1 MVMAVV
7 AEESTLPN
15 HPKARIMALI
25 ASLTFNIGV
34 GCVMGTPGVL
44 LPHMKQHLGVST
56 EMVSAGMLAVMVS
69 SAIFAP
75 KIGSLAVRHSLRG
88 ILAAGSLMMGA
99 AWLLLFLTHSYPIYI
114 MIEALLF
121 GPVMGIMGSVLAPT
135 VVTRW
140 FHRNRGM
147 AIGLVHLPIMVAI
160 MPIATEW
167 LIQQIGLQATFLVLA
182 ALPILTTLP
191 ASFFLQ
197 DWPPELQQA
206 GSDVVSQSAPHGPT
220 ITIAQILAQPRFWA
234 LTLAVAVP
242 NTSSVL
248 LGTHLVSM
256 AESWGIQPL
265 AAAGLASIMSLV
277 GMIGT
282 VALGIVSDRIGG
294 ARTLALMAAADVV
307 LWLTMLTRP
316 SYTELAAIIG
326 LIGLFGAGAV
336 PAISKAYADAFGRAS
351 FSRAIG
357 LMPAVMI
364 PVMAA
369 GLIGPGVAVRIY
381 GSYSPVIV
389 GMAIAFAA
397 SVVLALSAAGGRKPP
412 LVTPS
417 PVVSL

>member
-7 AEESTLPN
+7 EEESNLPN
-15 HPKARIMALI
+15 HPKSRLMALI

-44 LPHMKQHLGVST
+44 MPHMKQHLGVST

-75 KIGSLAVRHSLRG
+75 KIGSLAVRHSLRA

-114 MIEALLF
+114 AIEALLF

-140 FHRNRGM
+140 FHRNRGL

-182 ALPILTTLP
+182 AIPILTTLP
-191 ASFFLQ
+191 ASYLLQ
-197 DWPPELQQA
+197 DWPPEVRQS
-206 GSDVVSQSAPHGPT
+206 GSEVVTESAPHGPT

-282 VALGIVSDRIGG
+282 VALGVVSDRIGG

-307 LWLTMLTRP
+307 LWLSMLTRP

-369 GLIGPGVAVRIY
+369 GLIGPGVAVRLY
-381 GSYSPVIV
+381 GSYAPVII

-397 SVVLALSAAGGRKPP
+397 SIVLALSAAGGRKSPQG
-412 LVTPS
+412 LSS

>member
-1 MVMAVV
+1 MASIG
-7 AEESTLPN
+7 EESDLPN
-15 HPKARIMALI
+15 HPKSRLMALI

-34 GCVMGTPGVL
+34 GSVMGTPGVL

-56 EMVSAGMLAVMVS
+56 EMVSMGMLAVMVS
-69 SAIFAP
+69 ASVIAP

-88 ILAAGSLMMGA
+88 ILAVGSVMLGA
-99 AWLLLFLTHSYPIYI
+99 AWLALFLTHSYPLYLA
-114 MIEALLF
+114 IEALLL
-121 GPVMGIMGSVLAPT
+121 GPVMAIMGSVLAPT
-135 VVTRW
+135 LVTRW
-140 FHRNRGM
+140 FLRNRGL

-167 LIQQIGLQATFLVLA
+167 LIQHVGLQSTFLVLA
-182 ALPILTTLP
+182 AVPLLTTLP
-191 ASFFLQ
+191 ASFLLQ
-197 DWPPELQQA
+197 DWPPE
-206 GSDVVSQSAPHGPT
+206 VRQSEGDGVAKPASHGPIFT
-220 ITIAQILAQPRFWA
+220 IGQMLRQPRFWA
-234 LTLAVAVP
+234 LTLSVSVP

-277 GMIGT
+277 GMVGT
-282 VALGIVSDRIGG
+282 VALGLVSDRLGG
-294 ARTLALMAAADVV
+294 ARTLAIMAVADGV
-307 LWLTMLTRP
+307 LWLCLLTHP
-316 SYTELAAIIG
+316 SYPMLAAIIG

-364 PVMAA
+364 PAMAI
-369 GLIGPGVAVRIY
+369 GLIGPGMVVRIHGNY
-381 GSYSPVIV
+381 VPVIL

-397 SVVLALSAAGGRKPP
+397 STVLALSAPGGRKSSLGGSP
-412 LVTPS
+412 
-417 PVVSL
+417 PVVSA